1 MRCPT
6 TDEEQKV
13 QDKIRASEARA
24 RVPREHPEDRKMR
37 LDGEVYGREHA
48 KAFSSDHAA
57 MMADLIGFYSDADAH
72 ARLDDLRERFWG
84 REWVPSKR

>member
-1 MRCPT
+1 MVKTKNTYTP
-6 TDEEQKV
+6 V
-13 QDKIRASEARA
+13 N

-57 MMADLIGFYSDADAH
+57 RMADLIGFYSDADAH
-72 ARLDDLRERFWG
+72 ARLDDLRERFWS